1 MRTRTLSY
9 GGRAGL
15 ILLAGMVSLAFAAAV
30 LIERGTASA
39 EADNGETV
47 SAAQSNELTIYP
59 RWDQFGWRAPTM
71 DIMDALEGNQS
82 ADGDL
87 SDVVTAVF
95 RWDGSE
101 QRWESFFPD
110 AADVPGA
117 VNFTEFEQ
125 FSQSPYVVAIT
136 GSDPITFI
144 PPEN

>member
-15 ILLAGMVSLAFAAAV
+15 ILLAGMASLAFAAAV
-30 LIERGTASA
+30 LFERGTASA

-47 SAAQSNELTIYP
+47 SAAQSHGTTLYP
-59 RWDQFGWRAPTM
+59 RWDNLGWGSPTM

-87 SDVVTAVF
+87 SNVVTAVF
-95 RWDGSE
+95 RWDGSQ

-117 VNFTEFEQ
+117 VSFTEFEQ
-125 FSQSPYVVAIT
+125 FETYVIAIS